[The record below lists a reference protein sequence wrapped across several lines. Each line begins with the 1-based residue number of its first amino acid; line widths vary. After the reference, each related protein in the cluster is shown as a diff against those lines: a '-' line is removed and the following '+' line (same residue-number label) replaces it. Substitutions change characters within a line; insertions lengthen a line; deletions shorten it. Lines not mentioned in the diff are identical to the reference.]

1 MLQIQKMP
9 GKQAIRRRMHS
20 GSPNRARIVPTVI
33 IKRSVAPTDHIAGD
47 HVGDAAIINQMVQSQ
62 VTILA
67 YRRIFCAGLDRPG
80 NGAAGLDPAHGEPQ
94 RGCETR
100 ALAFC
105 RHRALLES
113 CLAAAA
119 ICGGNEKDRD

>member
-33 IKRSVAPTDHIAGD
+33 IKRSIAPTDHIAGD

-67 YRRIFCAGLDRPG
+67 YIDVFFVLGLIALVMVPLALTLRTVNRSAG
-80 NGAAGLDPAHGEPQ
+80 AKPAH
-94 RGCETR
+94 
-100 ALAFC
+100 
-105 RHRALLES
+105 
-113 CLAAAA
+113 
-119 ICGGNEKDRD
+119 